1 MQVNVLTIRSNGLY
15 YDGVAAVREEDLIPT
30 LLQFVDEC
38 KIENVD
44 PDSDYEQ
51 LMTDIEENIQ
61 GRGFEIDVDVMDV
74 IEIGRAHV

>member
-74 IEIGRAHV
+74 IE